1 MELVIFSVVRHLLT
15 LVAGGLLTIG
25 IGDAETNQLAQ
36 AVTPVVSGAVL
47 YGVSQVW
54 SLKDKKRR

>member
-25 IGDAETNQLAQ
+25 IGDAESNQLAQ

-47 YGVSQVW
+47 YGVSQIW